1 MTNFIILTF
10 FKPNYSKKQSE
21 NGKMNQKA
29 SSNNRKNAYLGILLL
44 GIVSLMGDVVYEG
57 SRGIVPSYLEF
68 LGATALIVGLVGGL
82 GDFLGYAARL
92 VSGFLA
98 DTTHS
103 YWFFIFLGYG
113 LIVSIPFLGFP
124 LGLEI
129 AIILVLLE
137 RFGKAFRSPS
147 RDTVLSIIS
156 KDVGAGKAFG
166 IHELLDQIGAIV
178 GPLIVTFLMLSST
191 NNYNFTFAFLFLP
204 FLGLLVV
211 LVYTYKKI
219 GSKKISVEPPKIEG
233 KKEKLAR
240 PFYIYTFAVL
250 LNSVGLIPYSL
261 ILFKA
266 SGILQPTQQ
275 WIVPLIYL
283 LIQGVDAPMA
293 LIAGYAYDKFGI
305 RVLVLPFLFSLFP
318 PLLTMGGAELSTL
331 IAAALVFGL
340 VLGTQ
345 ESIYRA
351 AVSELTPISSRGTA
365 YGIFNTAYGVGFL
378 ISGTLYGLLMEL
390 KLPFIAVIFYVSIT
404 QIIATALLL
413 HIRSELKTQMAGK

>member
-1 MTNFIILTF
+1 MH
-10 FKPNYSKKQSE
+10 QE
-21 NGKMNQKA
+21 A
-29 SSNNRKNAYLGILLL
+29 SSNSRKNAYFGILLL

-82 GDFLGYAARL
+82 GDFLGYAVRL

-98 DTTHS
+98 DTTRA
-103 YWFFIFLGYG
+103 YWLFIFLGYG
-113 LIVSIPFLGFP
+113 LIVSIPLLGLP
-124 LGLEI
+124 LGLGI
-129 AIILVLLE
+129 AVILVLLE

-166 IHELLDQIGAIV
+166 IHELLDQIGAIL
-178 GPLIVTFLMLSST
+178 GPLMVAFLMLST
-191 NNYNFTFAFLFLP
+191 NNYSFTFSFLFLP
-204 FLGLLVV
+204 FLVLLVV
-211 LVYTYKKI
+211 LAYTHKRI
-219 GSKKISVEPPKIEG
+219 GSKTIVIEPQKIEG
-233 KKEKLAR
+233 KREKLTR

-250 LNSVGLIPYSL
+250 LNTVGLIPYTL
-261 ILFKA
+261 ILYNA
-266 SGILQPTQQ
+266 SEILQPTQQ

-305 RVLVLPFLFSLFP
+305 GVLVMPFLLSLFP
-318 PLLTMGGAELSTL
+318 PLLTMVGAELSTL
-331 IAAALVFGL
+331 IAAAIVFGL

-378 ISGTLYGLLMEL
+378 ISGALYGLLMES
-390 KLPFIAVIFYVSIT
+390 KTPFIAVIFYVCVT
-404 QIIATALLL
+404 QIIATASLLS
-413 HIRSELKTQMAGK
+413 IRSELKKQITGKCIP

>member
-1 MTNFIILTF
+1 
-10 FKPNYSKKQSE
+10 
-21 NGKMNQKA
+21 MNQKE
-29 SSNNRKNAYLGILLL
+29 SSNDHRSAYLGIVLL

-98 DTTHS
+98 DTTRA

-113 LIVSIPFLGFP
+113 LIVSIPLLGLP

-129 AIILVLLE
+129 AVILVLLE

-178 GPLIVTFLMLSST
+178 GPLIVAFLMLST
-191 NNYNFTFAFLFLP
+191 DNYNFTFAFLFLP
-204 FLGLLVV
+204 FLMLLVV
-211 LVYTYKKI
+211 LAYTYKRI
-219 GSKKISVEPPKIEG
+219 GSKAIAIEPKKIEG

-250 LNSVGLIPYSL
+250 LNSVGLIPYTL
-261 ILFKA
+261 ILYKA
-266 SGILQPTQQ
+266 SGTLQPTQQ

-305 RVLVLPFLFSLFP
+305 GVLVMPFLLSFFP
-318 PLLTMGGAELSTL
+318 SLLTMVGAELSTL
-331 IAAALVFGL
+331 IAAAIVFGL

-351 AVSELTPISSRGTA
+351 AVSELTPISSRGIA

-378 ISGTLYGLLMEL
+378 ISGILYGLLIEL
-390 KLPFIAVIFYVSIT
+390 KLPFIVAVFYVSVT
-404 QIIATALLL
+404 QVTATALLL
-413 HIRSELKTQMAGK
+413 YIRSKLKTQITDR